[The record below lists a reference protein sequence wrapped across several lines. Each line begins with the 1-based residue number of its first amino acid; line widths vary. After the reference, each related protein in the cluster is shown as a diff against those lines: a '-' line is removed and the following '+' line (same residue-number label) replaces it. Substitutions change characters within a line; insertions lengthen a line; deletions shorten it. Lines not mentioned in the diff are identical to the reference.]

1 MEAGTPFHWSTSSE
15 LALFQILARNKP
27 AGMNKHFSMAVAVEA
42 LANTL
47 DEDRQV
53 TGEDIWAKLRTMYDL
68 AAVDDR
74 EEVIPFPL
82 EEREFSLPRR
92 DFSSL
97 INEKQK
103 EILRDRKEVAKREG
117 KSGIVRMGQ
126 DMGPEG
132 AMRRAQQE
140 NTKVVR
146 AGDKEGKEKDQQNQQ
161 ASIWASS
168 SSSSVLQLALQQMA
182 KTKELEETM
191 EESKSKAGGLKRHA
205 TRSTPSSS
213 GSNTPAKR
221 RTNK

>member
-161 ASIWASS
+161 
-168 SSSSVLQLALQQMA
+168 MA

-191 EESKSKAGGLKRHA
+191 EESKSKAGGLKRHV

>member
-1 MEAGTPFHWSTSSE
+1 MEAASSFPWSTSSE
-15 LALFQILARNKP
+15 LALFQILAKHKP

-47 DEDRQV
+47 DAEEKQV

-92 DFSSL
+92 EFSSL
-97 INEKQK
+97 ISEKQK
-103 EILRDRKEVAKREG
+103 EIQRDRKEVQVR
-117 KSGIVRMGQ
+117 KSGVVRMGQ

-132 AMRRAQQE
+132 ALRRAPE
-140 NTKVVR
+140 GSKVVR
-146 AGDKEGKEKDQQNQQ
+146 VVGDNKVDGKRGEEKEQTGKREEDG
-161 ASIWASS
+161 
-168 SSSSVLQLALQQMA
+168 
-182 KTKELEETM
+182 LEDRG
-191 EESKSKAGGLKRHA
+191 KLGGIKRHA

-213 GSNTPAKR
+213 GANTPAKR
-221 RTNK
+221 RANK

>member
-161 ASIWASS
+161 
-168 SSSSVLQLALQQMA
+168 MA

>member
-1 MEAGTPFHWSTSSE
+1 MGSCDNPNSCSNKIEMEAGSPFHWSTSSE

-53 TGEDIWAKLRTMYDL
+53 TGDDIWAKLRTMYDL

-161 ASIWASS
+161 
-168 SSSSVLQLALQQMA
+168 QMA